1 MKINKAKKLIEL
13 VSKLN
18 LYKRYKNYSVLIK
31 KFESTNTLDIDEFMK
46 KSSKDKLIVLYS
58 LSSSNKIKMDYQMK
72 LLYILI
78 AVLVSSTGINIAI

>member
-1 MKINKAKKLIEL
+1 MDIKKALDYI
-13 VSKLN
+13 SKLN